1 MSSDKY
7 FKLDIDIS
15 ELTKEFDEIKKD
27 VQKALQDGAES
38 LSNMVHAKVQEM
50 ATDKLNTRAKEYKE
64 NVTFEEVQ
72 KGVWVVTLLEPALW
86 IEEGLKPYDM
96 KETHLAKN
104 AKVGKDGKRYK
115 HIPFDKAKP
124 PSQQS
129 ESANKLTNEIKEHLR
144 ANKIPFR
151 KIELNES
158 GSPRLGLLHK
168 FSLPSD
174 KPSARSKDPSLKN
187 VQIYQT
193 KDSTG
198 NIRRDIMTFR
208 TISDN
213 SDNWQHPGLD
223 AVKIFDEAYKWAE
236 QEWTTK
242 ILPDIL
248 ASFDKK

>member
-1 MSSDKY
+1 MNNKY
-7 FKLDIDIS
+7 LNLNIDIN
-15 ELTKEFDEIKKD
+15 ELTKEFDSIKKE
-27 VQKALQDGAES
+27 VQKAIQDGAEA
-38 LSNMVHAKVQEM
+38 LATMTHAKINEL
-50 ATDKLNTRAKEYKE
+50 ATDELNTRAKEYKE
-64 NVTFEEVQ
+64 NLTFEEVQ
-72 KGVWVVTLLEPALW
+72 KGIWIVTMLEPGLW
-86 IEEGLKPYDM
+86 VEEGLKPYDM

-129 ESANKLTNEIKEHLR
+129 ESANKLTNQIKEHLR

-151 KIELNES
+151 KIELNEN

-198 NIRRDIMTFR
+198 NIRRDVMTFR

-213 SDNWQHPGLD
+213 SDNWQHPGVE
-223 AVKIFDEAYKWAE
+223 AVKLFEKALTWAE
-236 QEWTTK
+236 REWETK

-248 ASFDKK
+248 GSFDKK